1 MTYAK
6 YGQFNNIKEI
16 QILKRV
22 NEFHQHA
29 IMRCENY
36 HCRMNSKSSC
46 PVVETQCAV
55 CPLLQKYS
63 LIIS

>member
-6 YGQFNNIKEI
+6 YVQFNNIKEI

-22 NEFHQHA
+22 NEFHQHT

-46 PVVETQCAV
+46 PVV
-55 CPLLQKYS
+55 
-63 LIIS
+63 